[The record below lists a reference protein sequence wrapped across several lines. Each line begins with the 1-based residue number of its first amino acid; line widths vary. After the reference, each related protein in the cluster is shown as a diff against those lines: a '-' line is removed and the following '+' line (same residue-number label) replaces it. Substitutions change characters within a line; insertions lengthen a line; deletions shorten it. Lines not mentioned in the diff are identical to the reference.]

1 LQDKIYQEVL
11 SMSDSGLID
20 VARDFNRFYTN
31 FLGVLN
37 RAYLDTEF
45 TLTDARVLFEIGS
58 RNGISAVTLA
68 RDLHLDP
75 AYLSRILKRF
85 RADGLIET
93 KADPS
98 DLRSQIITVTTK
110 GHDQFEEL
118 GRRSNAQIAERFGN
132 LAEGEPQSVVTA
144 MTAIRSLLD
153 PDASPPPLV
162 IRAHRP
168 GDIGWIVQSQGKAYT
183 EEYGWDMRF
192 EGLVAEVAGKFLA
205 NFDPSTEYCWI
216 AERGGIN
223 VGSILV
229 TNGGDGV
236 AKLRLLYVDKAA
248 RGLGLGK
255 MLVDECI
262 RFARTKKYRQ
272 ITLWTNDILHAAR
285 GIYLKAGFRLVS
297 EERHRMFGPEEN
309 GQTWVLDL

>member
-1 LQDKIYQEVL
+1 MAV
-11 SMSDSGLID
+11 SGLID
-20 VARDFNRFYTN
+20 AARDFNRFYTN

-37 RAYLDTEF
+37 KAYLDTEF

-58 RNGISAVTLA
+58 RKGVSAVALA

-85 RADGLIET
+85 RAAGLIDT
-93 KADPS
+93 APDPS

-118 GRRSNAQIAERFGN
+118 GRRSNAQIAERFAT
-132 LAEGEPQSVVTA
+132 LVDGEPQSIVTA

-153 PDASPPPLV
+153 SDASPPPLIV
-162 IRAHRP
+162 RAHQP

-192 EGLVAEVAGKFLA
+192 EGLVAEVASKFLA
-205 NFDPSTEYCWI
+205 NFDPSMEYCWI
-216 AERGGIN
+216 AERAGIN

-229 TNGGDGV
+229 TDGGDGI

-262 RFARTKKYRQ
+262 RFARAKKYRQ
-272 ITLWTNDILHAAR
+272 VSLWTNDVLHAAR
-285 GIYLKAGFRLVS
+285 GIYAKAGFRLVS

>member
-1 LQDKIYQEVL
+1 
-11 SMSDSGLID
+11 MHDSALIEA
-20 VARDFNRFYTN
+20 ARDFSRFYTN

-37 RAYLDTEF
+37 TAYLETPF

-58 RNGISAVTLA
+58 HDGISAVTLA

-93 KADPS
+93 QADPA
-98 DLRSQIITVTTK
+98 DLRSQIIKVTVK
-110 GHDQFEEL
+110 GHQQFQEL
-118 GRRSNAQIAERFGN
+118 GRRSNAQIAERFGL
-132 LAEGEPQSVVTA
+132 LALGEPQRVVDA
-144 MTAIRSLLD
+144 MQTIRSLLD
-153 PDASPPPLV
+153 PNSRPNPAI

-168 GDIGWIVQSQGKAYT
+168 GDIGWIVQSQGKAYA

-192 EGLVAEVAGKFLA
+192 EGLVAEVAGRVLA
-205 NFDPSTEYCWI
+205 NFDPEMEYCWI
-216 AERGGIN
+216 AERDGIN
-223 VGSILV
+223 VGSVLV
-229 TNGGDGV
+229 TNGGDGI

-255 MLVDECI
+255 LLVDECV
-262 RFARTKKYRQ
+262 RFARAKQYRQ
-272 ITLWTNDILHAAR
+272 LSLWTNDVLEAAR
-285 GIYLKAGFRLVS
+285 GIYVKAGFRLVS
-297 EERHRMFGPEEN
+297 EERHKMFGPEEN

>member
-1 LQDKIYQEVL
+1 
-11 SMSDSGLID
+11 MSDSGLID
-20 VARDFNRFYTN
+20 AARDFNRFYTN

-37 RAYLDTEF
+37 RAYLDTDF

-58 RNGISAVTLA
+58 RKGVTAVALA
-68 RDLHLDP
+68 RDLQLDP

-85 RADGLIET
+85 RSNGLIET
-93 KADPS
+93 MADPD
-98 DLRSQIITVTTK
+98 DLRSQIISVTTK
-110 GHDQFEEL
+110 GHIQFEEL
-118 GRRSNAQIAERFGN
+118 GRRSNTQIAERFAN
-132 LAEGEPQSVVTA
+132 LVDGEPQSVVAA
-144 MTAIRSLLD
+144 MTAIRGLLD
-153 PDASPPPLV
+153 PEAAPPPLI

-168 GDIGWIVQSQGKAYT
+168 GDIGWIVQSQGKAYA

-192 EGLVAEVAGKFLA
+192 EGLVAEVASKFLE
-205 NFDPSTEYCWI
+205 NFDPSKEYCWI

-255 MLVDECI
+255 MLVGECI
-262 RFARTKKYRQ
+262 RFARAKRYRQ
-272 ITLWTNDILHAAR
+272 LSLWTNDILHAAR

>member
-1 LQDKIYQEVL
+1 
-11 SMSDSGLID
+11 MSDSGLID
-20 VARDFNRFYTN
+20 TAREFNRFYTN

-58 RNGISAVTLA
+58 RKGISAGALA
-68 RDLHLDP
+68 RDLQLDP

-85 RADGLIET
+85 RADDLIET
-93 KADPS
+93 KADPG

-110 GHDQFEEL
+110 GQSQFEEL
-118 GRRSNAQIAERFGN
+118 GRRANAQIAERFDTLVDGQP
-132 LAEGEPQSVVTA
+132 ESVVSA
-144 MTAIRSLLD
+144 MAAIRALLD
-153 PDASPPPLV
+153 PEAAPPPLV

-205 NFDPSTEYCWI
+205 NFDPSMEYCWI

-223 VGSILV
+223 IGSILL

-255 MLVDECI
+255 MLVNECI
-262 RFARTKKYRQ
+262 RFARARQYRQ
-272 ITLWTNDILHAAR
+272 ITLWTNDVLHAAR